1 MNEKELKKLSRTELL
16 EMLLDLAREN
26 ERLRSELDEANRI
39 IEDRR
44 IKIEKVGAIYWSLVT
59 AVYLAWSFITNNWSS
74 TWIIWPVAGVLFA
87 PFSLIMKNLCK
98 SENE

>member
-44 IKIEKVGAIYWSLVT
+44 IKIEKVGSIAEASL
-59 AVYLAWSFITNNWSS
+59 ALSGIFEKAQE
-74 TWIIWPVAGVLFA
+74 ACDLFLENVKKD
-87 PFSLIMKNLCK
+87 SLEKY
-98 SENE
+98 